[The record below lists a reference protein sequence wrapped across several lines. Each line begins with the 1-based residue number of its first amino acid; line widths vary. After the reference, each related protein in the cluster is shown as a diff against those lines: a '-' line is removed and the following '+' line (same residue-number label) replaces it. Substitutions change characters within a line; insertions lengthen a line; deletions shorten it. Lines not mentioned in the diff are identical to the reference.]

1 MLGGTHRTGGPVDRT
16 IPGELH
22 RHAVRSAGAAV
33 PGARGLQSQLVHTA
47 RYPREGI
54 DFSGKRVG
62 VVGSGATGIQVIQTI
77 ASQVTALKVF
87 QRTSAYGVPM
97 RNEAFDDET
106 RDYWRG
112 RAPELKQRLFSTLA
126 GFDFDFDKGSW
137 YEASPEVFFDEAVNA
152 EVSEFVRGKIR
163 GTGNW
168 PKGLSSTA
176 TASALA
182 ECRSRAGTT
191 MSITATTWSW
201 SMCARRRSSASPRKG

>member
-1 MLGGTHRTGGPVDRT
+1 M
-16 IPGELH
+16 
-22 RHAVRSAGAAV
+22 
-33 PGARGLQSQLVHTA
+33 HTA

-137 YEASPEVFFDEAVNA
+137 YESSPEVFFDEAVNA